1 MIRRR
6 ALLHLLGAALAAP
19 ALSASAGR
27 PSRAATTNRL
37 ILNDQAVARAKA
49 GLAVH
54 PRGKDTLRRVAKRA
68 EELLALPPAKREFE
82 PGRQVMLPT
91 SREVLERVQT
101 LGAVAFVAEDQRM
114 APRAVEEVLAA
125 CAQPD
130 WNPVHFLDTA
140 EMSHAVA
147 LGLDW
152 FGEAMTPE
160 QRRTVVAALIQ
171 KGVRPAM
178 AEHRGAARWTSA
190 THNWNLVCN
199 GGMGVAALALR
210 SDAPAE
216 SAELLT
222 LSLRSVR
229 AGFASFAPDG
239 GWIEGPAYW
248 DYGTR
253 YVAYLLSALET
264 AGIDD
269 AGLANAPGL
278 AETGR
283 FFLHLTAPNGKLF
296 NFADSNETTRR
307 SAHRF
312 WLARRY
318 ARPQDAG
325 HELGREGGARGMHLA
340 WFPERATMP
349 AEAGEPLDAQFKTAQ
364 VATFRA
370 DWADPKALYLACKGG
385 DNAANH
391 SHLDLGSFVLDA
403 GGERFALDLGPDD
416 YALPGYFDR
425 QQRYTYFRNA
435 SLSHNLLLAGRGNQ
449 AFDARAPIALF
460 RSTPRLACAVVG
472 LDAAYPG
479 LKHRRGF
486 ALVDRDTV
494 VIVDEIAPQAPVDL
508 AWQMLTGAAV
518 ELAADRIVLR
528 RGQAALTMI
537 ATLPPGVAP
546 RVEPVE
552 APAPQ
557 MPVKD
562 VRRLAFPLGTISA
575 PTRTA
580 VCFTAGDLVSARAQ
594 AVAAAPLAAW
604 DRLD

>member
-6 ALLHLLGAALAAP
+6 DLLRLFGAALAAP
-19 ALSASAGR
+19 ALPHR
-27 PSRAATTNRL
+27 LRAQTPQRL
-37 ILNDQAVARAKA
+37 ILDDQAVARARA
-49 GLAVH
+49 GLAAL
-54 PRGKDTLRRVAKRA
+54 PQGKDFIRRVTRRA
-68 EELLALPPAKREFE
+68 EELLTQPPAKREFE

-101 LGAVAFVAEDQRM
+101 LGAVALVQDDARM
-114 APRAVEEVLAA
+114 APRLIEEVLAA
-125 CAQPD
+125 CAQAD

-152 FGEAMTPE
+152 FGDKMTPE
-160 QRRTVVAALIQ
+160 QRRAVVAALLE

-210 SDAPAE
+210 KHAPAE
-216 SAELLT
+216 ADELLT

-229 AGFASFAPDG
+229 AGFGSFAPDG

-253 YVAYLLSALET
+253 YAVYLLAALES

-269 AGLANAPGL
+269 HGLARAAGV

-283 FFLHLTAPNGKLF
+283 FFLHLTAPGGKLY
-296 NFADSNETTRR
+296 NFADSNETQRR

-318 ARPQDAG
+318 GRPQDAG
-325 HELGREGGARGMHLA
+325 HELARDGGVRGMHLA
-340 WFPERATMP
+340 WFPERAASP
-349 AEAGEPLDAQFKTAQ
+349 AEANEPLDALFRGAQ
-364 VATFRA
+364 VATFRSA
-370 DWADPKALYLACKGG
+370 WDDPKALYLACKGG

-391 SHLDLGSFVLDA
+391 SHLDLGGFVLDA
-403 GGERFALDLGPDD
+403 QGERFVLDLGPDD

-425 QQRYTYFRNA
+425 TQRYGYFRNGSA
-435 SLSHNLLLAGRGNQ
+435 SHNVLLANGANQ
-449 AFDARAPIALF
+449 APDAKAPVVLHRA
-460 RSTPRLACAVVG
+460 TPRFAAAVID

-479 LKHRRGF
+479 LAHRRGF
-486 ALVDRDTV
+486 AVVDRDTV
-494 VIVDEIAPQAPVDL
+494 VIVDEIAPSNPVEL
-508 AWQMLTGAAV
+508 SWQMLTGAAV
-518 ELAADRIVLR
+518 DVAADRIVLR
-528 RGQAALTMI
+528 RGQAALNLFATMP
-537 ATLPPGVAP
+537 TGVAP

-552 APAPQ
+552 TVAPQ

-562 VRRLAFPLGTISA
+562 VRRLSLPLGAVSA
-575 PTRTA
+575 PIRVA
-580 VCFTAGDLVSARAQ
+580 VSFTPGDQVSPRAR
-594 AVAAAPLAAW
+594 AVAAAPLATW